1 MIDYEKAVLL
11 LMVNNIESFETT
23 CLRSEY
29 FLNNNYSKLFK
40 SMQEGLILL
49 FLTTAIQNTTMNDIS
64 DFISSVGFPIVVCLL
79 MIYQQQKMSDSYIQ
93 IVDSLKELISDNTKA
108 INLLI
113 ERAKENDGKMIEMVR
128 GAIKTDENEQETK

>member
-1 MIDYEKAVLL
+1 
-11 LMVNNIESFETT
+11 
-23 CLRSEY
+23 
-29 FLNNNYSKLFK
+29 
-40 SMQEGLILL
+40 MQEELILL

-113 ERAKENDGKMIEMVR
+113 ERAKENDSNMIEMVR
-128 GAIKTDENEQETK
+128 GAMKSNENGEETK